1 MKTIVILATVLAAV
15 LAYPADT
22 YNPRYDNFDAE
33 ELVSNKR
40 VLESYGKCFL
50 DKGPCTAEGNDFKKV
65 IPEAL
70 RTSCAKCSPK
80 QRQLVRIVINGF
92 KTKTPELWEELKNK
106 EDPHGEYRET
116 FEKFINASD

>member
-1 MKTIVILATVLAAV
+1 MYLFDSMKTIVILATVLAAV

-50 DKGPCTAEGNDFKKV
+50 DKGPCTAEGNDFK
-65 IPEAL
+65 
-70 RTSCAKCSPK
+70 S
-80 QRQLVRIVINGF
+80 
-92 KTKTPELWEELKNK
+92 
-106 EDPHGEYRET
+106 
-116 FEKFINASD
+116 KFAFIILLLTYGTH